1 MLNDKLCILLVD
13 DEEKI
18 VRALGDYYSARKY
31 EVLKAYD
38 GEEAIDVYYKKHK
51 QH

>member
-31 EVLKAYD
+31 EVLKAMTVRKLLMY
-38 GEEAIDVYYKKHK
+38 IIKT
-51 QH
+51 